1 MRLLFISLLLL
12 PNIAISQPEMP
23 DDFFD
28 TPSAKE
34 VAEEAV
40 AEANAKEERKKNET
54 DEQKRERLEREQRLA
69 RARAEEMRELQVYS
83 RRVANINLEL
93 NKDNRLDS
101 LSSALVTRETDSLFL
116 TGAPQVTQVNTNAIV
131 QQNTI
136 IIYQNERIIE
146 LLEGLQ
152 TK

>member
-28 TPSAKE
+28 IPSAQE

-40 AEANAKEERKKNET
+40 YESNAREERKKNET
-54 DEQKRERLEREQRLA
+54 DEQKSERLERERQTA
-69 RARAEEMRELQVYS
+69 KKNADAIRELQVYS
-83 RRVANINLEL
+83 RRVENINLEL

-101 LSSALVTRETDSLFL
+101 LMLALVTRETNSLFL
-116 TGAPQVTQVNTNAIV
+116 KGASQATQVNTNAIV

-146 LLEGLQ
+146 LLQGLQ
-152 TK
+152 P

>member
-1 MRLLFISLLLL
+1 
-12 PNIAISQPEMP
+12 MP

-34 VAEEAV
+34 VAEEAM
-40 AEANAKEERKKNET
+40 ADAAAREERKKNET
-54 DEQKRERLEREQRLA
+54 DEQKRERLEREQREA
-69 RARAEEMRELQVYS
+69 RARTDEIREFQVYS

-101 LSSALVTRETDSLFL
+101 LSSALVKREIDSLIQR
-116 TGAPQVTQVNTNAIV
+116 GASQVTQVNTETIV

-146 LLEGLQ
+146 LLQGLQ
-152 TK
+152 PSS